1 MHLLGSEQSLGSIE
15 KRVSLLSLCGLVL
28 MEGINRAKP
37 PPQDMRGLDIF
48 LRNRDSCHFVKI
60 KTKSHLI
67 MMPLVLC
74 S

>member
-1 MHLLGSEQSLGSIE
+1 MLQREAG
-15 KRVSLLSLCGLVL
+15 SLLSLCGPAL
-28 MEGINRAKP
+28 MEGINRAQP
-37 PPQDMRGLDIF
+37 PPQDMRGLDVF
-48 LRNRDSCHFVKI
+48 LSNSDSCHFVKI